1 MLATRSEQFQR
12 EESARKL
19 QLYENQF
26 ERDMAHFRR
35 SKEEQEQELWKS
47 IETGDGKGGAGGGG
61 GGTISQ
67 IDTLD
72 TVRPVVTKTLSLP
85 GSGKKPAMPPTLS
98 KIQLAAVPSSILS
111 VRAASAT
118 GVLDDTNQPVLTV
131 GGLDQDEDRREKE
144 DLDKFLGSASEN
156 GDSSSED
163 MQESEMDSDED
174 EDDEDDEEEEE
185 EEEDSSSGDDALG
198 PIEMA
203 RKARA
208 SATSS
213 SSGSKASEVSWAKGR
228 QGFKNSNAMGSTIS
242 LFSTLAKHPSTTS
255 ISRP

>member
-1 MLATRSEQFQR
+1 MLATRSKQFQR

-47 IETGDGKGGAGGGG
+47 IEVGDGKGGEGRG
-61 GGTISQ
+61 GGTISR

-72 TVRPVVTKTLSLP
+72 SVKSVVTKTLSLP
-85 GSGKKPAMPPTLS
+85 GSGERSAMPPTLS

-118 GVLDDTNQPVLTV
+118 GVLNDTDQPMLTV
-131 GGLDQDEDRREKE
+131 GGVDQDEDRREKE

-163 MQESEMDSDED
+163 MQESEMNSDED
-174 EDDEDDEEEEE
+174 EDYEEDDNDEE
-185 EEEDSSSGDDALG
+185 EEEDSSSDDDALD

-213 SSGSKASEVSWAKGR
+213 SSGSKASEASWAKGR
-228 QGFKNSNAMGSTIS
+228 PGFKNPNAMGSTIS

>member
-1 MLATRSEQFQR
+1 MLAKRSEQFQR

-47 IETGDGKGGAGGGG
+47 IEESGDVTKGGA
-61 GGTISQ
+61 TISRTT
-67 IDTLD
+67 DTLD
-72 TVRPVVTKTLSLP
+72 NVRAASSNTLSLLTT
-85 GSGKKPAMPPTLS
+85 GKRPAMPPTTT
-98 KIQLAAVPSSILS
+98 KIRLAAVPSSILS

-118 GVLDDTNQPVLTV
+118 TGILDGMDQPVLTV
-131 GGLDQDEDRREKE
+131 GGVDQDEERREKE

-156 GDSSSED
+156 DDSSSED
-163 MQESEMDSDED
+163 IQESEMDSDED
-174 EDDEDDEEEEE
+174 NDDDEDDDDEGEV
-185 EEEDSSSGDDALG
+185 DSSSEDDTMD

-208 SATSS
+208 SAASSS
-213 SSGSKASEVSWAKGR
+213 SSGSKASEASWAKGR
-228 QGFKNSNAMGSTIS
+228 PGFKNSNAMGSTIS
-242 LFSTLAKHPSTTS
+242 LFSTLAQHPSTTS